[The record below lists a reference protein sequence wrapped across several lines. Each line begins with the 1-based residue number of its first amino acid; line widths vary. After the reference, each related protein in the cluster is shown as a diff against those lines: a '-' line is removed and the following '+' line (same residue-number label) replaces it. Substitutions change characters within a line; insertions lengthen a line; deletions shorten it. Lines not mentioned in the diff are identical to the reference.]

1 MRGFR
6 EVAVVRAV
14 PIWLRV
20 TGIVFVALTA
30 LLLLAPLVVV
40 VGVSVSESQFIAFP
54 PTGFSLRWYEEVL
67 SSDAYL
73 GSAWISVQVAVL
85 VTISA
90 SLIGTMAAIGINRR
104 ALPGSGALATVFLS
118 PLVLPTIIYAIGMLM
133 LWSAVFGP
141 VSVVTLWI
149 GHTVV
154 TTPYVVRTVLA
165 VLSEADPFLEE
176 AAKTMGAGRLQRLWL
191 VVLPQC
197 LPGLA
202 AGAFFAFN
210 ISFDEAVLSLFLRRP
225 GLTTLPVQIY
235 GQLEFSPDPSVAAVS
250 TIMIGLTILL
260 ILVIDRVLG
269 LQRFSKT

>member
-1 MRGFR
+1 M
-6 EVAVVRAV
+6 VRSV
-14 PIWLRV
+14 PGWLRI
-20 TGIVFVALTA
+20 TGIVFVVLTA
-30 LLLLAPLVVV
+30 ILLLAPLVVV

-54 PTGFSLRWYEEVL
+54 PTGFSLRWYREVL

-73 GSAWISVQVAVL
+73 GSAWISLQVAIL
-85 VTISA
+85 VTLSA
-90 SLIGTMAAIGINRR
+90 SLIGCMAAIGINRR
-104 ALPGSGALATVFLS
+104 ALPGSGALATFFLS

-133 LWSAVFGP
+133 LWSAIFGP

-154 TTPYVVRTVLA
+154 TTPYVVRTTLA
-165 VLSEADPFLEE
+165 VLSEADPYLEE
-176 AAKTMGAGRLQRLWL
+176 AAKTMGANRIRRLWL

-250 TIMIGLTILL
+250 TIMIGLTVLL

-269 LQRFSKT
+269 LQRFSNA

>member
-1 MRGFR
+1 
-6 EVAVVRAV
+6 VA
-14 PIWLRV
+14 ILV
-20 TGIVFVALTA
+20 TLSAS
-30 LLLLAPLVVV
+30 V
-40 VGVSVSESQFIAFP
+40 VGC
-54 PTGFSLRWYEEVL
+54 
-67 SSDAYL
+67 
-73 GSAWISVQVAVL
+73 
-85 VTISA
+85 
-90 SLIGTMAAIGINRR
+90 MAAIGINRR
-104 ALPGSGALATVFLS
+104 ALPGSGALATFFLS

-133 LWSAVFGP
+133 LWSAIFGP

-154 TTPYVVRTVLA
+154 TTPYVVRTTLA
-165 VLSEADPFLEE
+165 VLSEADPYLEE
-176 AAKTMGAGRLQRLWL
+176 AAKTMGANRIRRLWL

-250 TIMIGLTILL
+250 TIMIGLTVLL

-269 LQRFSKT
+269 LQRFSNA

>member
-1 MRGFR
+1 M
-6 EVAVVRAV
+6 VRAV
-14 PIWLRV
+14 PGWLRI
-20 TGIVFVALTA
+20 TGIVFVVATA
-30 LLLLAPLVVV
+30 ILLLAPLVVV
-40 VGVSVSESQFIAFP
+40 IGVSVSESQFIAFP
-54 PTGFSLRWYEEVL
+54 PTGFSLRWYREVL
-67 SSDAYL
+67 SSDAYV
-73 GSAWISVQVAVL
+73 GSAWISLQVAIL
-85 VTISA
+85 VTLSA
-90 SLIGTMAAIGINRR
+90 SVVGCMAAIGINRR
-104 ALPGSGALATVFLS
+104 ALPGSGALATFFLS

-133 LWSAVFGP
+133 LWSAIFGP

-154 TTPYVVRTVLA
+154 TTPYVVRTTLA
-165 VLSEADPFLEE
+165 VLSEADPYLEE
-176 AAKTMGAGRLQRLWL
+176 AAKTMGANRIRRLWL

-250 TIMIGLTILL
+250 TIMIGLTVLL

-269 LQRFSKT
+269 LQRFSNA

>member
-1 MRGFR
+1 M
-6 EVAVVRAV
+6 VRSV
-14 PIWLRV
+14 PGWLRV
-20 TGIVFVALTA
+20 TGIVFVVLTA
-30 LLLLAPLVVV
+30 ILLLAPLVVV

-54 PTGFSLRWYEEVL
+54 PTGFSLRWYQEVL

-73 GSAWISVQVAVL
+73 GSTWISLQVAIL
-85 VTISA
+85 VTLSA
-90 SLIGTMAAIGINRR
+90 SLIGCMAAIGINRR
-104 ALPGSGALATVFLS
+104 ALPGSGALATFFLS

-133 LWSAVFGP
+133 LWSAIFGP

-154 TTPYVVRTVLA
+154 TTPYVVRTTLA
-165 VLSEADPFLEE
+165 VLSEADPYLEE
-176 AAKTMGAGRLQRLWL
+176 AAKTMGANRIRRLWL

-250 TIMIGLTILL
+250 TIMIGLTVLL

-269 LQRFSKT
+269 LQRFSNA